1 MALVSAR
8 EHIGIASQATSRS
21 AATAFNLVPADA
33 GSFSA
38 TETFEQ
44 ILDTGRRGSE
54 AMDYR
59 SFKGVGSTEL
69 TFDFP
74 MMWGTSSSA
83 TTGCTLGTLL
93 RNILGTGAPAISGTA
108 TLPTRAV
115 RVASIDNHQTFLRL
129 GTTHEYLTVTRELL
143 NNVDGDMYERWKDCR
158 VSSLTISA
166 NAGEGAITCSA
177 SLTGHTTAYSS
188 SNPAIGTKSISDNIA
203 LGFEN
208 AYISTARF
216 QPFLFG
222 NSVYSSDQNN
232 AANRIISFEVTLSR
246 EITPIYTMANNLNF
260 NDVYLG
266 PLEVTFNVVAEI
278 AKADIDDVRANT
290 IGKTVVG
297 FSTAAVAGAAY
308 NETGARSLIIGMQAT
323 SPLEAPLEIDT
334 SASYATVSYS
344 GRALATSDAL
354 AISGDAYTGSDD
366 TRRTPI
372 EIEIQEHGASGS
384 ASPTYA

>member
-8 EHIGIASQATSRS
+8 EHIGTASQGTSRS

-44 ILDTGRRGSE
+44 ILDNGRRGSE

-69 TFDFP
+69 SFDFP
-74 MMWGTSSSA
+74 MMWGTSTSA

-93 RNILGTGAPAISGTA
+93 RNILGTGAGALSGTVTNA
-108 TLPTRAV
+108 TRAIH
-115 RVASIDNHQTFLRL
+115 VAGGNHRTLFRL
-129 GTTHEYLTVTRELL
+129 GNTHEYLTVTRELL
-143 NNVDGDMYERWKDCR
+143 NNIDGNMYERWKDCR

-166 NAGEGAITCSA
+166 NAGEGAVTCSA
-177 SLTGHTTAYSS
+177 ELTGHTTAYSS
-188 SNPAIGTKSISDNIA
+188 DNPAIGTKSISDTIA
-203 LGFEN
+203 LGFQN

-232 AANRIISFEVTLSR
+232 AANRIISFEVTLNR

-297 FSTAAVAGAAY
+297 FSSAGVAGAAY
-308 NETGARSLIIGMQAT
+308 DAAGARSLIIGMQAT

-334 SASYATVSYS
+334 SATYATVSYS
-344 GRALATSDAL
+344 GRALATADAT
-354 AISGDAYTGSDD
+354 AIQGDAYTGSDD

-372 EIEIQEHGASGS
+372 EIEIMEMGAGTGT
-384 ASPTYA
+384 SPTYA